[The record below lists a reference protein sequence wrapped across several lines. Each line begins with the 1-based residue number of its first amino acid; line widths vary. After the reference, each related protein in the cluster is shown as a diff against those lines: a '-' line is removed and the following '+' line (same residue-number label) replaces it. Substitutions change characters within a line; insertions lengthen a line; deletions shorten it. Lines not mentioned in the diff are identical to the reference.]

1 MIEVFCTD
9 KDGNLVERL
18 TQWDVDQYILIGG
31 SGLTEA
37 PKIHFCNT
45 CSKEALVVE
54 SVIENDAV
62 KAKIPNILLQEGLLI
77 IAYLYVY
84 APDVSTVSAK
94 TKATIRIPVRPRPKP
109 SNYPY
114 IENVD
119 YISAVKLEEKIKNEI
134 DSLSGEYEQA
144 IDRIE
149 ADYTSA
155 KANLEAEYADAK
167 SNLETE
173 YSEAISKYNTAV
185 VDYEN
190 LSENLAKEYS
200 ETTASLETKYAE
212 TEKTLSDNYDLTI
225 TKLKNQSDNLANDYS
240 ETTTNLEAEF
250 DKTVDSLIAKFADG
264 SPKGIFASE
273 TDLTDKDAGIYLN
286 TNDGWIYYWDGT
298 NLSQGVC
305 RYQSTVI
312 WNGGLTWGQLK
323 DGFIS

>member
-31 SGLTEA
+31 SGLAEA

-54 SVIENDAV
+54 SVIEDGVV
-62 KAKIPNILLQEGLLI
+62 KVKIPNILLQDGLLI

-84 APDVSTVSAK
+84 APDVSTVSAM

-119 YISAVKLEEKIKNEI
+119 YISAIKLEEKIKNEI

-167 SNLETE
+167 SNLEAE
-173 YSEAISKYNTAV
+173 YNEAISKYNTAV
-185 VDYEN
+185 VNYEK
-190 LSENLAKEYS
+190 LSE
-200 ETTASLETKYAE
+200 
-212 TEKTLSDNYDLTI
+212 D
-225 TKLKNQSDNLANDYS
+225 LANDYS
-240 ETTTNLEAEF
+240 ETTANLKAEF
-250 DKTVDSLIAKFADG
+250 DKTVDSLLAKFADG
-264 SPKGIFASE
+264 SPKGIFTSE
-273 TDLTDKDAGIYLN
+273 TDLVGKDAGIYLN
-286 TNDGWIYYWDGT
+286 TNDGWIYYWDGI
-298 NLSQGVC
+298 NLSDGVC
-305 RYQSTVI
+305 RYQATVI
-312 WNGGLTWGQLK
+312 GSFTWGMLK
-323 DGFIS
+323 DGTSIEG